1 MIVIELNLIK
11 CYNNLYEGKIMKYET
26 KMEIDLKKLKF
37 NTTLLC
43 ESYNDYKYKIA
54 NLKDNAYG
62 MGLKIVNTLVDNG
75 INYIL
80 VGSIKDALE
89 IRKYNNDISIL
100 VSYYVAEEQVYDA
113 INNNLTLTV
122 ANLKYLENIN
132 NLKIRDKLKVQILID
147 NGSNKMGFNNNLEL
161 QEAILLIESNK
172 NLELE
177 GIYTDLTTI
186 GVEDEYYY
194 NQINT
199 FYQIV
204 SNYLDSDIMIHLNEP
219 IMYHKKLSYVNGIR
233 FDLSLIGIEENINDD
248 WFTNLRIKN
257 VEKRYGDLEFPNIDL
272 QLIFNV
278 TSEVM
283 NIGRVSKGDLIG
295 RYFIAKEDMYIAI
308 IPIGHKDGFTKAIE
322 YVGINNYK
330 RNILADDIDHLIVE
344 ADEMVKEK
352 DKVYIINE
360 ERGIYDFLSLLK
372 TNRYY
377 LMSILNRNLKRVY
390 INTEISKGSYL

>member
-1 MIVIELNLIK
+1 
-11 CYNNLYEGKIMKYET
+11 MKYET

-100 VSYYVAEEQVYDA
+100 VSYYVTEEQVYDA

-161 QEAILLIESNK
+161 QEAILLKEINK